1 MVLQVVP
8 NSFVLNALIQTPAP
22 LGSRTTFAWFL
33 QLYFCLTLF
42 TYSNSQHLQDRSGA
56 KMEESAVKRRS
67 SKQKK
72 ELGKCKEF
80 Y

>member
-1 MVLQVVP
+1 VVLAI
-8 NSFVLNALIQTPAP
+8 VL
-22 LGSRTTFAWFL
+22 
-33 QLYFCLTLF
+33 LF
-42 TYSNSQHLQDRSGA
+42 DFFIYSNSQHLQDRSGA

-67 SKQKK
+67 SNQKK